1 MSSSII
7 ICDKTF
13 RSCVWIERSFLTE
26 NLAESITTTI
36 LKGFR
41 SGDPCGNH
49 RNPFICLG
57 QNRPDIKADQ
67 MTQREPPQTEPLYR
81 GSGPAY
87 FVKRLIWAVA
97 CGFGIFVSILVA
109 VSLLNS
115 QGGEGPASLLN
126 LFAVA
131 SIAAFFVLVLY
142 LDTLRVRPL
151 TVFEDLIEFPL
162 RIRPKGPIPHPRRKR
177 RISANELTGC
187 RLRIL
192 DAKETSHGLIRDWE
206 LRMRTRD
213 GSTLL
218 LKPTRY
224 AHLREECVLALQRF
238 CKFVEDR
245 RLASKTQGARR
256 SFRPPPLPQV
266 KPP

>member
-1 MSSSII
+1 MTSHLII
-7 ICDKTF
+7 IYDKTF
-13 RSCVWIERSFLTE
+13 RSCVWIERSFLIE

-41 SGDPCGNH
+41 SGDLCGNH
-49 RNPFICLG
+49 RNPLICLVK
-57 QNRPDIKADQ
+57 NRPSIKVDR

-81 GSGPAY
+81 DSGPAY
-87 FVKRLIWAVA
+87 FMTRLILAVA
-97 CGFGIFVSILVA
+97 YGFGIYFTSILVA

-115 QGGEGPASLLN
+115 QGGEGLGSLLD

-142 LDTLRVRPL
+142 LDALRVRPL

-162 RIRPKGPIPHPRRKR
+162 KIRPKGPVSRPRRRR
-177 RISANELTGC
+177 RISVNELVSC
-187 RLRIL
+187 RLRML
-192 DAKETSHGLIRDWE
+192 GAKETSRGLIRGWE

-218 LKPTRY
+218 LRPTRE
-224 AHLREECVLALQRF
+224 AHLREECVFALQRF
-238 CKFVEDR
+238 CEIVEGR
-245 RLASKTQGARR
+245 GLASKTEGTRR
-256 SFRPPPLPQV
+256 
-266 KPP
+266 